1 MLPELATIMLYAE
14 ALEDNEVILIENLRQ
29 FNRIMLDSNKKI
41 FLEQLDV
48 PKMVRFSIFRI
59 FVFQIIC
66 I

>member
-48 PKMVRFSIFRI
+48 PKMVRFSIFR